1 MGPGPQ
7 PGHRAQ
13 LSPEHLVKDTTACP
27 SPQHHLLSPGPVSS
41 ERTMRCVPSTC
52 CVARPVSFHVCL
64 HLKFVSFSRSLTP
77 PPVSFFFFNTSLLE
91 FSCFT
96 TLC

>member
-41 ERTMRCVPSTC
+41 ERTVGG
-52 CVARPVSFHVCL
+52 V
-64 HLKFVSFSRSLTP
+64 P
-77 PPVSFFFFNTSLLE
+77 PPLCGQTCLLSCVSPSQACLFLQVSDSTSRLLFYFNTTLLE